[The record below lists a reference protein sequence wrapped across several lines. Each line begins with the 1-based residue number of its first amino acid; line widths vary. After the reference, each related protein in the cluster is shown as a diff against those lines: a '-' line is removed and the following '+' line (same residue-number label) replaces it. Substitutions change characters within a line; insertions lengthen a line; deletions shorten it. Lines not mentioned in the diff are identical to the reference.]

1 MVTGQSGGQGGG
13 ASAAAGSQGNNTAIT
28 DWRSALPEALRG
40 EKAFES
46 IKGKDLNEALPELS
60 KQFLHAQRMVCA
72 DKVVLPNDK
81 STPEEIKAFRTKLGV
96 PENPDDYKDFKL
108 PEGLTADKL
117 DKERLTLWQK
127 EMHEAGIP
135 KSQAERLISKFL
147 SEEHGHGQAQLQA
160 QAKQIENW
168 ELQVK
173 QEFGTKLDEKLN
185 FSRWAVKEFG
195 DPELVAVLDST
206 GLGSH
211 PSVVKLLAKIGEQ
224 LADDKQRGFNSGGPR
239 GGNLTPESAQAAL
252 SAFNRDEAKQAALFK
267 ADHPQHEIVVKERQA
282 LFEAAFPKATK

>member
-60 KQFLHAQRMVCA
+60 KQFLHAQRMVGA